1 MIRYIVLLS
10 FVFLSACESMS
21 TVPDSTQAGSQAA
34 AGVWYQPPL
43 STDWQIQLTGTIN
56 SSYPVSIYDIDLFDS
71 STDQIASIQA
81 TGRKVICYFSA
92 GSYENWRPDADLF
105 AAVDL
110 GNNLSGWPGE
120 RWLDV
125 RSAAVAAIMQARM
138 DLAVQKG
145 CDGVDPDNV
154 DGYSNN
160 SGFSLTA
167 ADQLAYNRMLARE
180 AHNRGLSV
188 GLKNDLDQ
196 VADLA
201 TDFDFA
207 VNEQCFEYSECD
219 LLAPFV
225 AQGKPVFNIEYRSV
239 YVTDASRRQALCTDS
254 LNRQFKTLILP
265 LDLDDSFRLSCAG

>member
-10 FVFLSACESMS
+10 FILLSACESMS
-21 TVPDSTQAGSQAA
+21 TVPDSGQPGSRA

-56 SSYPVSIYDIDLFDS
+56 SSYPVSVYDIDLFDS
-71 STDQIASIQA
+71 SIDQIASIQA

-92 GSYENWRPDADLF
+92 GSYENWRPDADQF
-105 AAVDL
+105 AATDL

-120 RWLDV
+120 RWLDI
-125 RSAAVAAIMQARM
+125 RSAKVATIMQARM
-138 DLAVQKG
+138 DLAAQKG

-167 ADQLAYNRMLARE
+167 ADQLTYNRMLARE
-180 AHNRGLSV
+180 AHRRGLSV
-188 GLKNDLDQ
+188 GLKNDLEQ
-196 VADLA
+196 VAELA
-201 TDFDFA
+201 ASFDFA
-207 VNEQCFEYSECD
+207 VNEQCFEYNECD
-219 LLAPFV
+219 LLTPFV
-225 AQGKPVFNIEYRSV
+225 VQGKPVFNIEYRSV